1 MVRGLLPFHVLV
13 AVASVACGRGE
24 PAVSPPADG
33 SPSPQATSRELP
45 DTTSA
50 TPFRDPTLTP
60 HIDPGLEAIEYTVRP
75 GDTLYSIAQ
84 RFGTTVE
91 AIAQA
96 NGLEDPS
103 RITAGQSLFVPVPIT
118 PVATPAQT
126 AAPTPALT
134 ATPEPSAGG
143 GPAEVVRR
151 GNTNRNIVAFSF
163 DAGSDAGY
171 TVLILDTLA
180 ANGIKASFGIT
191 GAWVQRYPEL
201 MRRIAQEGHH
211 LINHSYDHPSF
222 TGRSTNRPPLS
233 QAERWEQLDRT
244 EEIVRELTRATTKPY
259 FRPPFGDYDDSVNAD
274 VGARGYRYNVMWTVD
289 SRGWQ
294 GISEGEIIQRCLD
307 LAEPGA
313 IYVFH
318 VGAASQDGPALQE
331 IIDGLRERGYEIGTV
346 EDVLD

>member
-1 MVRGLLPFHVLV
+1 LVRLLLPSIVLV
-13 AVASVACGRGE
+13 AIAFVACGRGE
-24 PAVSPPADG
+24 PAASPPADG
-33 SPSPQATSRELP
+33 PAPPQATGRAP
-45 DTTSA
+45 GQSA
-50 TPFRDPTLTP
+50 TQTPLRPPTPTP
-60 HIDPGLEAIEYTVRP
+60 RIDPGLQGIEYTVQP
-75 GDTLYSIAQ
+75 GDTLFSIAQ

-91 AIAQA
+91 AIARA
-96 NGLEDPS
+96 NGLTDTS
-103 RITAGQSLFVPVPIT
+103 RITAGQALFVPGTVT
-118 PVATPAQT
+118 P
-126 AAPTPALT
+126 APTPAPT
-134 ATPEPSAGG
+134 ATPTSAPTTPEPSAGG

-180 ANGIKASFGIT
+180 TNGIKASFGIT
-191 GAWVQRYPEL
+191 GAWAERYPDL
-201 MRRIAQEGHH
+201 MRRIVQEGHH

-222 TGRSTNRPPLS
+222 TGRSVNRQPLTR
-233 QAERWEQLDRT
+233 AERWEQLDRT
-244 EEIVRELTRATTKPY
+244 EEIVRELTGATTKPY

-294 GISEGEIIQRCLD
+294 GIPEGQIIQRSLD

-318 VGAASQDGPALQE
+318 VGSASQDGPALQE
-331 IIDGLRERGYEIGTV
+331 IIDGLRERGYQMGTV
-346 EDVLD
+346 EDVLS